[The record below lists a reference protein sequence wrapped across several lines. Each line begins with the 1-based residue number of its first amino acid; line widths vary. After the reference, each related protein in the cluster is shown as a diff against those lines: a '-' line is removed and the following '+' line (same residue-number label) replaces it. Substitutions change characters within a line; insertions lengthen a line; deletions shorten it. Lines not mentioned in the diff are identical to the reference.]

1 MTLMFTTQKTV
12 KKEIGN
18 KKANKYLKS
27 KKMPY
32 HIKRTGTVLNDSKVV
47 YYKGDHRWT
56 DPYDDR
62 KVYSVKATADAEI
75 TDARESTYLKRSQ
88 VITE

>member
-1 MTLMFTTQKTV
+1 
-12 KKEIGN
+12 
-18 KKANKYLKS
+18 
-27 KKMPY
+27 MPY

-56 DPYDDR
+56 DTYDAR
-62 KVYSVKATADAEI
+62 KVYSEKATADAEI
-75 TDARESTYLKRSQ
+75 TNARISSYMKGSQ

>member
-1 MTLMFTTQKTV
+1 
-12 KKEIGN
+12 
-18 KKANKYLKS
+18 
-27 KKMPY
+27 MPY

-56 DPYDDR
+56 DTYDAR
-62 KVYSVKATADAEI
+62 KVYSEKATADAEI
-75 TDARESTYLKRSQ
+75 TNARVASYMKGSQ

>member
-1 MTLMFTTQKTV
+1 
-12 KKEIGN
+12 
-18 KKANKYLKS
+18 
-27 KKMPY
+27 MPY
-32 HIKRTGTVLNDSKVV
+32 HIKRTGTVLNASKVV

-56 DPYDDR
+56 DTYDDR

-75 TDARESTYLKRSQ
+75 TNARVSSYMKGSQ